1 MIGESGRSVGPDGH
15 GSGGLQGGRLSLNG
29 RICEKSFLKGFTQF
43 GHALNMKVVG
53 NCDPKFFSDKLS

>member
-29 RICEKSFLKGFTQF
+29 RICERKKQEQSGEGVLLLLTT
-43 GHALNMKVVG
+43 
-53 NCDPKFFSDKLS
+53 